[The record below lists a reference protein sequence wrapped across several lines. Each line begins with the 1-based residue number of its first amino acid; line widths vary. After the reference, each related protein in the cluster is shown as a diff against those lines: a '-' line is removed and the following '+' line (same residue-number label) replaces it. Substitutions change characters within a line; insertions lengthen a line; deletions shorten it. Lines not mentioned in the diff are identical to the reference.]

1 MKFVR
6 FKKNNIEK
14 IGIFNYDETRVLDL
28 NEILNKNFLSM
39 IDVVENIDNKDLEV
53 LAKAKIDSKYQGNL
67 VKDIKICSPIKRSIH
82 DIICVG
88 VNYRDHLEET
98 QKNFDKGFDKPK
110 KIVYFSKRAYEIIIK
125 RSIHDI
131 ICVGVNYRDHLE
143 ETQKNF
149 DKGFDKPKKIVYFSK
164 RAYEII
170 GPEDSVKSRM
180 DLDKKLDYEVEL
192 AVIIGKKGKDIP
204 EKDVEEYIFG
214 YSIFND
220 FSARELQQSHVQWYR
235 GKSLDTYSAMGPV
248 ILHKSALPFP
258 IEVDIKSFVN
268 GELRQSSNTRLFLAD
283 IPKIISE
290 ISTGITLEAGD
301 IIITGT
307 PAGVGL
313 GFNPPKFLKKGDQ
326 VICEIPEIGK
336 LKNIIE

>member
-1 MKFVR
+1 MFVKFIR

-14 IGIFNYDETRVLDL
+14 IGIFNNDETRVLDV

-39 IDVVENIDNKDLEV
+39 IDVIENINNKDLEA
-53 LAKAKIDSKYQGNL
+53 LAKAKIDSRYQGNL
-67 VKDIKICSPIKRSIH
+67 VKDIKICSPIKRPIH
-82 DIICVG
+82 DIMCVG
-88 VNYRDHLEET
+88 VNYKDHLEET
-98 QKNFDKGFDKPK
+98 QKNFDKEFEKPK
-110 KIVYFSKRAYEIIIK
+110 KIVYFSKRAY
-125 RSIHDI
+125 D
-131 ICVGVNYRDHLE
+131 
-143 ETQKNF
+143 
-149 DKGFDKPKKIVYFSK
+149 
-164 RAYEII
+164 II

-192 AVIIGKKGKDIP
+192 AVIIGKKGKDIL
-204 EKDVEEYIFG
+204 EEDVEEYIFG

-268 GELRQSSNTRLFLAD
+268 GELRQSSNTRLFLAN

-326 VICEIPEIGK
+326 VICEIPKIGK

>member
-1 MKFVR
+1 MYKR
-6 FKKNNIEK
+6 Q
-14 IGIFNYDETRVLDL
+14 
-28 NEILNKNFLSM
+28 
-39 IDVVENIDNKDLEV
+39 
-53 LAKAKIDSKYQGNL
+53 KIDSRYQGNL
-67 VKDIKICSPIKRSIH
+67 VKDIKICSPIKRPIH
-82 DIICVG
+82 DIMCVG
-88 VNYRDHLEET
+88 VNYKDHLEET
-98 QKNFDKGFDKPK
+98 QKNFDKEFEKPK
-110 KIVYFSKRAYEIIIK
+110 KIVYFSKRAY
-125 RSIHDI
+125 D
-131 ICVGVNYRDHLE
+131 
-143 ETQKNF
+143 
-149 DKGFDKPKKIVYFSK
+149 
-164 RAYEII
+164 II

-192 AVIIGKKGKDIP
+192 AVIIGKKGKDIL
-204 EKDVEEYIFG
+204 EEDVEEYIFG

-268 GELRQSSNTRLFLAD
+268 GELRQSSNTRLFLAN

>member
-1 MKFVR
+1 MLVKFVR

-39 IDVVENIDNKDLEV
+39 IDVIENIDNKDLEA
-53 LAKAKIDSKYQGNL
+53 LAKAKIDSRYQGNL
-67 VKDIKICSPIKRSIH
+67 VKDIKICSPIKRPIH
-82 DIICVG
+82 DILCIG
-88 VNYRDHLEET
+88 VNYRDHLEES
-98 QKNFDKGFDKPK
+98 QKAFDKGF
-110 KIVYFSKRAYEIIIK
+110 I
-125 RSIHDI
+125 
-131 ICVGVNYRDHLE
+131 
-143 ETQKNF
+143 
-149 DKGFDKPKKIVYFSK
+149 KPKKIVYFSK

-204 EKDVEEYIFG
+204 EEDVEEYIFG

>member
-1 MKFVR
+1 MFVKFIR

-14 IGIFNYDETRVLDL
+14 IGIFNNDETRVLDV

-53 LAKAKIDSKYQGNL
+53 LAKAKIDSRYQGNL
-67 VKDIKICSPIKRSIH
+67 VKDIKICSP
-82 DIICVG
+82 
-88 VNYRDHLEET
+88 
-98 QKNFDKGFDKPK
+98 
-110 KIVYFSKRAYEIIIK
+110 IK

-204 EKDVEEYIFG
+204 EEDVEEYIFG

>member
-67 VKDIKICSPIKRSIH
+67 VKDIKICSP
-82 DIICVG
+82 
-88 VNYRDHLEET
+88 
-98 QKNFDKGFDKPK
+98 
-110 KIVYFSKRAYEIIIK
+110 IK

>member
-1 MKFVR
+1 MLVKFVR

-67 VKDIKICSPIKRSIH
+67 VKDIKICSP
-82 DIICVG
+82 
-88 VNYRDHLEET
+88 
-98 QKNFDKGFDKPK
+98 
-110 KIVYFSKRAYEIIIK
+110 IK

>member
-1 MKFVR
+1 MLVKFVR

-53 LAKAKIDSKYQGNL
+53 LAKAKIDSRYQGNL
-67 VKDIKICSPIKRSIH
+67 VKDIKICSP
-82 DIICVG
+82 
-88 VNYRDHLEET
+88 
-98 QKNFDKGFDKPK
+98 
-110 KIVYFSKRAYEIIIK
+110 IK

-204 EKDVEEYIFG
+204 EEDVEEYIFG

>member
-1 MKFVR
+1 MFVKFIR

-14 IGIFNYDETRVLDL
+14 IGIFNNDETRVLDV

-39 IDVVENIDNKDLEV
+39 IDVIENINNKDLEA
-53 LAKAKIDSKYQGNL
+53 LAKAKIDSRYQGNL
-67 VKDIKICSPIKRSIH
+67 VKDIKICSPIKRPIH
-82 DIICVG
+82 DIMCVG
-88 VNYRDHLEET
+88 VNYKDHLEET
-98 QKNFDKGFDKPK
+98 QKNFDKEFEKPK
-110 KIVYFSKRAYEIIIK
+110 KIVYFSKRAY
-125 RSIHDI
+125 D
-131 ICVGVNYRDHLE
+131 
-143 ETQKNF
+143 
-149 DKGFDKPKKIVYFSK
+149 
-164 RAYEII
+164 II

-192 AVIIGKKGKDIP
+192 AVIIGKKGKDIL
-204 EKDVEEYIFG
+204 EEDVEEYIFG

-268 GELRQSSNTRLFLAD
+268 GELRQSSNTRLFLAN
-283 IPKIISE
+283 IPKIISG

>member
-1 MKFVR
+1 MFVKFIR

-14 IGIFNYDETRVLDL
+14 IGIFNNDETRVLDL

-39 IDVVENIDNKDLEV
+39 IDVIENINNKDLEA
-53 LAKAKIDSKYQGNL
+53 LAKAKIDSRYQGNL
-67 VKDIKICSPIKRSIH
+67 VKDIKICSPIKRPIH
-82 DIICVG
+82 DIMCVG
-88 VNYRDHLEET
+88 VNYKDHLEET
-98 QKNFDKGFDKPK
+98 QKNFDKEFEKPK
-110 KIVYFSKRAYEIIIK
+110 KIVYFSKRAY
-125 RSIHDI
+125 D
-131 ICVGVNYRDHLE
+131 
-143 ETQKNF
+143 
-149 DKGFDKPKKIVYFSK
+149 
-164 RAYEII
+164 II

-204 EKDVEEYIFG
+204 EEDVEEYIFG

>member
-1 MKFVR
+1 MLVKFVR

-28 NEILNKNFLSM
+28 NEILNKSFLSM

-53 LAKAKIDSKYQGNL
+53 LAKAKIDSRYQGNL
-67 VKDIKICSPIKRSIH
+67 VKDIKICSP
-82 DIICVG
+82 
-88 VNYRDHLEET
+88 
-98 QKNFDKGFDKPK
+98 
-110 KIVYFSKRAYEIIIK
+110 IK

-204 EKDVEEYIFG
+204 EEDVEEYIFG

-313 GFNPPKFLKKGDQ
+313 GTHLNF
-326 VICEIPEIGK
+326 
-336 LKNIIE
+336 

>member
-1 MKFVR
+1 MLVKFIR

-14 IGIFNYDETRVLDL
+14 IGIFNNDETRVLDV

-39 IDVVENIDNKDLEV
+39 IDVIENINNKDLEA
-53 LAKAKIDSKYQGNL
+53 LAKAKIDSRYQGNL
-67 VKDIKICSPIKRSIH
+67 VKDIKICSPIKRPIH
-82 DIICVG
+82 DIMCVG
-88 VNYRDHLEET
+88 VNYKDHLEET
-98 QKNFDKGFDKPK
+98 QKNFDKEFEKPK
-110 KIVYFSKRAYEIIIK
+110 KIVYFSKRAY
-125 RSIHDI
+125 D
-131 ICVGVNYRDHLE
+131 
-143 ETQKNF
+143 
-149 DKGFDKPKKIVYFSK
+149 
-164 RAYEII
+164 II

-192 AVIIGKKGKDIP
+192 AVIIGKKGKDIL
-204 EKDVEEYIFG
+204 EEDVEEYIFG

-268 GELRQSSNTRLFLAD
+268 GELRQSSNTRLFLAN

>member
-1 MKFVR
+1 MFVKFIR

-14 IGIFNYDETRVLDL
+14 IGIFNNDETRVLDV

-39 IDVVENIDNKDLEV
+39 IDVIENINNKDLEA
-53 LAKAKIDSKYQGNL
+53 LAKAKIDSRYQGNL
-67 VKDIKICSPIKRSIH
+67 VKDIKICSP
-82 DIICVG
+82 
-88 VNYRDHLEET
+88 
-98 QKNFDKGFDKPK
+98 
-110 KIVYFSKRAYEIIIK
+110 IK

-204 EKDVEEYIFG
+204 EEDVEEYIFG

>member
-1 MKFVR
+1 MLVKFVR

-14 IGIFNYDETRVLDL
+14 IGIFNNDETRVLDV

-39 IDVVENIDNKDLEV
+39 IDMIENINNKDLEA
-53 LAKAKIDSKYQGNL
+53 LTKAKIDSRYQGNL
-67 VKDIKICSPIKRSIH
+67 VKDIKICSP
-82 DIICVG
+82 
-88 VNYRDHLEET
+88 
-98 QKNFDKGFDKPK
+98 
-110 KIVYFSKRAYEIIIK
+110 IK

-204 EKDVEEYIFG
+204 EEDVEEYIFG

-290 ISTGITLEAGD
+290 ISIGITLEAGD

>member
-1 MKFVR
+1 MLVKFVR

-28 NEILNKNFLSM
+28 NEILNKSFLSM

-53 LAKAKIDSKYQGNL
+53 LAKAKIDSRYQGNL
-67 VKDIKICSPIKRSIH
+67 VKDIKICSP
-82 DIICVG
+82 
-88 VNYRDHLEET
+88 
-98 QKNFDKGFDKPK
+98 
-110 KIVYFSKRAYEIIIK
+110 IK

-204 EKDVEEYIFG
+204 EEDVEEYIFG

-220 FSARELQQSHVQWYR
+220 FSVRELQQSHVQWYR

>member
-1 MKFVR
+1 MFVKFIR

-14 IGIFNYDETRVLDL
+14 IGIFNNDETRVLDV

-39 IDVVENIDNKDLEV
+39 IDVIENINNKDLEA
-53 LAKAKIDSKYQGNL
+53 LTKAKIDSRYQGNL
-67 VKDIKICSPIKRSIH
+67 VKDIKIYSPIKRPIH
-82 DIICVG
+82 DIMCVG
-88 VNYRDHLEET
+88 VNYKDHLEET
-98 QKNFDKGFDKPK
+98 QKNFDKEF
-110 KIVYFSKRAYEIIIK
+110 E
-125 RSIHDI
+125 
-131 ICVGVNYRDHLE
+131 
-143 ETQKNF
+143 
-149 DKGFDKPKKIVYFSK
+149 KPKKIVYFSK

-204 EKDVEEYIFG
+204 EEDVEEYIFG

>member
-1 MKFVR
+1 MFVKFIR

-14 IGIFNYDETRVLDL
+14 IGIFNNDETRVLDV

-39 IDVVENIDNKDLEV
+39 IDVIENINNKDLEA
-53 LAKAKIDSKYQGNL
+53 LAKAKIDSRYQGNL
-67 VKDIKICSPIKRSIH
+67 VKDIKICSPIKRPIH
-82 DIICVG
+82 DIMCVG
-88 VNYRDHLEET
+88 VNYKDHLEET
-98 QKNFDKGFDKPK
+98 QKNFDKEFEKPK
-110 KIVYFSKRAYEIIIK
+110 KIVYFSKRAY
-125 RSIHDI
+125 D
-131 ICVGVNYRDHLE
+131 
-143 ETQKNF
+143 
-149 DKGFDKPKKIVYFSK
+149 
-164 RAYEII
+164 II

-192 AVIIGKKGKDIP
+192 AVIIGKKGKDIL
-204 EKDVEEYIFG
+204 EEDVEEYIFG

>member
-1 MKFVR
+1 MLVKFVR

-14 IGIFNYDETRVLDL
+14 IGIFNNDETRVLDV

-39 IDVVENIDNKDLEV
+39 IDMIENINNKDLEA
-53 LAKAKIDSKYQGNL
+53 LAKAKIDSRYQGNL
-67 VKDIKICSPIKRSIH
+67 VKDIKICSP
-82 DIICVG
+82 
-88 VNYRDHLEET
+88 
-98 QKNFDKGFDKPK
+98 
-110 KIVYFSKRAYEIIIK
+110 IK

-204 EKDVEEYIFG
+204 EEDVEEYIFG

>member
-1 MKFVR
+1 MLVKFIR

-14 IGIFNYDETRVLDL
+14 IGIFNNDETRVLDV

-39 IDVVENIDNKDLEV
+39 IDVIENINNKDLEA
-53 LAKAKIDSKYQGNL
+53 LAKAKIDSRYQGNL
-67 VKDIKICSPIKRSIH
+67 VKDIKICSPIRKPIH
-82 DIICVG
+82 DIMCVG
-88 VNYRDHLEET
+88 VNYKDHLEET
-98 QKNFDKGFDKPK
+98 QKNFDKEFEKPK
-110 KIVYFSKRAYEIIIK
+110 KIVYFSKRAY
-125 RSIHDI
+125 D
-131 ICVGVNYRDHLE
+131 
-143 ETQKNF
+143 
-149 DKGFDKPKKIVYFSK
+149 
-164 RAYEII
+164 II

-192 AVIIGKKGKDIP
+192 AVIIGKKGKDIL
-204 EKDVEEYIFG
+204 EEDVEEYIFG

-268 GELRQSSNTRLFLAD
+268 GELRQSSNTRLFLAN

>member
-1 MKFVR
+1 MLVKFVR

-14 IGIFNYDETRVLDL
+14 IGIFNNDETRVLDV

-39 IDVVENIDNKDLEV
+39 IDMIENINNKDLEA
-53 LAKAKIDSKYQGNL
+53 LAKAKIDSRYQGNL
-67 VKDIKICSPIKRSIH
+67 VKDIKICSP
-82 DIICVG
+82 
-88 VNYRDHLEET
+88 
-98 QKNFDKGFDKPK
+98 
-110 KIVYFSKRAYEIIIK
+110 IK

-204 EKDVEEYIFG
+204 EEDVEEYIFG

-313 GFNPPKFLKKGDQ
+313 GFNPSKFLKKGDQ

>member
-1 MKFVR
+1 MLVKFIR

-14 IGIFNYDETRVLDL
+14 IGIFNNDETRVLDV

-39 IDVVENIDNKDLEV
+39 IDVIENIDNKDLEV
-53 LAKAKIDSKYQGNL
+53 LAKAKIDSRYQGNL
-67 VKDIKICSPIKRSIH
+67 VKDIKICSP
-82 DIICVG
+82 
-88 VNYRDHLEET
+88 
-98 QKNFDKGFDKPK
+98 
-110 KIVYFSKRAYEIIIK
+110 IK

-204 EKDVEEYIFG
+204 EEDVEEYIFG

>member
-1 MKFVR
+1 VKFVR

-28 NEILNKNFLSM
+28 NEILNKSFLSM

-53 LAKAKIDSKYQGNL
+53 LAKAKIDSRYQGNL
-67 VKDIKICSPIKRSIH
+67 VKDIKICSP
-82 DIICVG
+82 
-88 VNYRDHLEET
+88 
-98 QKNFDKGFDKPK
+98 
-110 KIVYFSKRAYEIIIK
+110 IK

-204 EKDVEEYIFG
+204 EEDVEEYIFG

>member
-1 MKFVR
+1 MFVKFIR

-14 IGIFNYDETRVLDL
+14 IGIFNNDETRVLDV
-28 NEILNKNFLSM
+28 NEILNKNILSM
-39 IDVVENIDNKDLEV
+39 IDVIENINNKDLEA
-53 LAKAKIDSKYQGNL
+53 LAKAKIDSRYQGNL
-67 VKDIKICSPIKRSIH
+67 VKDIKICSPIKRPIH
-82 DIICVG
+82 DIMCVG
-88 VNYRDHLEET
+88 VNYKDHLEET
-98 QKNFDKGFDKPK
+98 QKNFDKEFEKPK
-110 KIVYFSKRAYEIIIK
+110 KIVYFSKRAY
-125 RSIHDI
+125 D
-131 ICVGVNYRDHLE
+131 
-143 ETQKNF
+143 
-149 DKGFDKPKKIVYFSK
+149 
-164 RAYEII
+164 II

-192 AVIIGKKGKDIP
+192 AVIIGKKGKDIL
-204 EKDVEEYIFG
+204 EEDVEEYIFG

-268 GELRQSSNTRLFLAD
+268 GELRQSSNTRLFLAN

>member
-1 MKFVR
+1 MFVKFIR

-14 IGIFNYDETRVLDL
+14 IGIFNNDETRVLDV

-39 IDVVENIDNKDLEV
+39 IDVIENINNKDLEA
-53 LAKAKIDSKYQGNL
+53 LAKAKIDSRYQGNL
-67 VKDIKICSPIKRSIH
+67 VKDIKICSPIKRPIH
-82 DIICVG
+82 DIMCVG
-88 VNYRDHLEET
+88 VNYKDHLEET
-98 QKNFDKGFDKPK
+98 QKNFDKEFEKPK
-110 KIVYFSKRAYEIIIK
+110 KIVYFSKRAY
-125 RSIHDI
+125 D
-131 ICVGVNYRDHLE
+131 
-143 ETQKNF
+143 
-149 DKGFDKPKKIVYFSK
+149 
-164 RAYEII
+164 II

-192 AVIIGKKGKDIP
+192 AVIIGKKGKDIL
-204 EKDVEEYIFG
+204 EEDVEEHIFG

-268 GELRQSSNTRLFLAD
+268 GELRQSSNTRLFLAN